1 MALIVTTTTGGI
13 MDLATVS
20 LHVASLW
27 PRPIT
32 VVEADPDGGRLAARH
47 DWDVR
52 PGLVDLATAVRS
64 RHDEAPRLAPLLRR
78 HSDDVAVIVAP
89 PAAEPV
95 MASLAVLAQHST
107 RLDEIIG
114 TDVMVV
120 VGRLRPDSPANDL
133 VRVADLR
140 LLITRTDL
148 EDVVALVH
156 RADHL
161 RSVGSWHVLTAGG
174 RYESGEVERTI
185 EWPVVADLLPDSPK
199 ASVRLRGSI
208 HELVGTI
215 GTLDTSGSSG
225 TIVTGEPVAAAV
237 A

>member
-1 MALIVTTTTGGI
+1 MTLVVTSTTGGL

-20 LHVASLW
+20 LHIASMW

-64 RHDEAPRLAPLLRR
+64 RSESSTGLAPLLRR
-78 HSDDVAVIVAP
+78 HSDDVSVIVAP
-89 PAAEPV
+89 PAAEPI
-95 MASLAVLAQHST
+95 MASLPVLAQHRA
-107 RLDEIIG
+107 RLDEIVG

-120 VGRLRPDSPANDL
+120 VGRVRPDSPANDL
-133 VRVADLR
+133 VRSADLR
-140 LLITRTDL
+140 LLVSRTDL
-148 EDVVALVH
+148 EDVVAVVH

-161 RSVGSWHVLTAGG
+161 RALGSWQVLTAGG
-174 RYESGEVERTI
+174 RYDATEVARTV
-185 EWPVVADLLPDSPK
+185 EWPVVADLLPDTPK
-199 ASVRLRGSI
+199 ASARLRQSIRDLVESVGS
-208 HELVGTI
+208 ES
-215 GTLDTSGSSG
+215 TLESR
-225 TIVTGEPVAAAV
+225 VEVAV

>member
-1 MALIVTTTTGGI
+1 MTLVVTSTTGGL

-20 LHVASLW
+20 LHIASMW

-64 RHDEAPRLAPLLRR
+64 RSDAAPRLAPLLRR
-78 HSDDVAVIVAP
+78 HSDDVSVIVAP
-89 PAAEPV
+89 PAVEPI
-95 MASLAVLAQHST
+95 MASLPVLAQHRD
-107 RLDEIIG
+107 RLDEIVG

-120 VGRLRPDSPANDL
+120 VGRVRPDSPANEL
-133 VRVADLR
+133 ARAADLR
-140 LLITRTDL
+140 LLVTRTDL

-156 RADHL
+156 RSDHL
-161 RSVGSWHVLTAGG
+161 RAIGSWQVLTAGG
-174 RYESGEVERTI
+174 RYDAMEVARTV
-185 EWPVVADLLPDSPK
+185 EWPVVADLLPDNPK
-199 ASVRLRGSI
+199 ASARLRQTVR
-208 HELVGTI
+208 ELVESTGTTTSL
-215 GTLDTSGSSG
+215 GTR
-225 TIVTGEPVAAAV
+225 VEAAV

>member
-1 MALIVTTTTGGI
+1 MALVVTTTTGGL

-20 LHVASLW
+20 LHIASLW

-64 RHDEAPRLAPLLRR
+64 RSDNAPRLAPLLRR
-78 HSDDVAVIVAP
+78 HSDEVSVIVAP
-89 PAAEPV
+89 PAAEPI
-95 MASLAVLAQHST
+95 MASLPVLAQHRA
-107 RLDEIIG
+107 RLDEIVG

-120 VGRLRPDSPANDL
+120 VGRVRPDSPANDL

-140 LLITRTDL
+140 LLVSRTDL

-161 RSVGSWHVLTAGG
+161 RTIGTWRVLTAGG
-174 RYESGEVERTI
+174 RYDSAEVARTV
-185 EWPVVADLLPDSPK
+185 EWPVVADLLPDNPK
-199 ASVRLRGSI
+199 ASARLRQAVR
-208 HELVGTI
+208 ELVESMNSV
-215 GTLDTSGSSG
+215 TSSDARA
-225 TIVTGEPVAAAV
+225 EAAV

>member
-1 MALIVTTTTGGI
+1 MALVVTSTTGGL

-20 LHVASLW
+20 LHIASMW

-64 RHDEAPRLAPLLRR
+64 RSDSTPRLAPLLRR
-78 HSDDVAVIVAP
+78 HSDDVSVIVAP
-89 PAAEPV
+89 PAVEPI
-95 MASLAVLAQHST
+95 MASLPVLAQHRD
-107 RLDEIIG
+107 RLDEIVG

-120 VGRLRPDSPANDL
+120 VGRVRPDSSANEL
-133 VRVADLR
+133 ARVADLR
-140 LLITRTDL
+140 LLVTRTDL

-156 RADHL
+156 RSDHL
-161 RSVGSWHVLTAGG
+161 RAIGSWQVLTAGG
-174 RYESGEVERTI
+174 RYESAEVARTV
-185 EWPVVADLLPDSPK
+185 EWPVVADLLPDNPK
-199 ASVRLRGSI
+199 ASARLRQTVR
-208 HELVGTI
+208 ELVESPAST
-215 GTLDTSGSSG
+215 TSLE
-225 TIVTGEPVAAAV
+225 TRVEAAV

>member
-1 MALIVTTTTGGI
+1 MALVVTTTTGGL

-20 LHVASLW
+20 LHIASMW
-27 PRPIT
+27 PRAIT

-64 RHDEAPRLAPLLRR
+64 RSDSAPRLAPLLRR
-78 HSDDVAVIVAP
+78 HSDDVSVIVAP
-89 PAAEPV
+89 PAAEPI
-95 MASLAVLAQHST
+95 MASLPVLAQHRA
-107 RLDEIIG
+107 RLDELVG

-120 VGRLRPDSPANDL
+120 VGRVRPDSPANDL
-133 VRVADLR
+133 VRAADLR
-140 LLITRTDL
+140 LLVTRTDL

-161 RSVGSWHVLTAGG
+161 RSMGSWEVLTAGG
-174 RYESGEVERTI
+174 RYDSAEVGRTV
-185 EWPVVADLLPDSPK
+185 EWPVVADLLPDNPK
-199 ASVRLRGSI
+199 ASTRLRDAVRG
-208 HELVGTI
+208 LVGS
-215 GTLDTSGSSG
+215 LGSESRS
-225 TIVTGEPVAAAV
+225 VTDIEAAV

>member
-1 MALIVTTTTGGI
+1 MALVVTSTTGGL

-20 LHVASLW
+20 LHIASMW

-64 RHDEAPRLAPLLRR
+64 RSDSAPRLAPLLRR
-78 HSDDVAVIVAP
+78 HSDDVSVIVAP
-89 PAAEPV
+89 PAVEPI
-95 MASLAVLAQHST
+95 MASLPVLAQHRD
-107 RLDEIIG
+107 RLDEIVG

-120 VGRLRPDSPANDL
+120 VGRVRPDSSANEL
-133 VRVADLR
+133 ARVADLR
-140 LLITRTDL
+140 LLVTRTDL

-156 RADHL
+156 RSDHL
-161 RSVGSWHVLTAGG
+161 RTIGSWQVLTAGG
-174 RYESGEVERTI
+174 RYESAEVARTV
-185 EWPVVADLLPDSPK
+185 EWPVVADLLPDNPK
-199 ASVRLRGSI
+199 ASARLRQTVRQ
-208 HELVGTI
+208 LVESPAST
-215 GTLDTSGSSG
+215 TSLE
-225 TIVTGEPVAAAV
+225 TRVEAAV

>member
-1 MALIVTTTTGGI
+1 MALVVTTSVGGL

-20 LHVASLW
+20 LHIASLW

-64 RHDEAPRLAPLLRR
+64 RSDAAPRLAPLLRR
-78 HSDDVAVIVAP
+78 HSEAVSVIVAP
-89 PAAEPV
+89 PAAEPI
-95 MASLAVLAQHST
+95 MASLPVLAQHRA
-107 RLDEIIG
+107 RLDDIVG

-120 VGRLRPDSPANDL
+120 VGRVRPDSPANEL

-140 LLITRTDL
+140 LLVSRTDL

-161 RSVGSWHVLTAGG
+161 RTIGAWQVLTAGG
-174 RYESGEVERTI
+174 RYDTTEVARTV
-185 EWPVVADLLPDSPK
+185 EWPVVADLLPDNPK
-199 ASVRLRGSI
+199 ASARLRRAMR
-208 HELVGTI
+208 ELVESMT
-215 GTLDTSGSSG
+215 TETSPDIRIES
-225 TIVTGEPVAAAV
+225 AV

>member
-1 MALIVTTTTGGI
+1 MALVVTSTTGGL

-20 LHVASLW
+20 LHIASMW

-64 RHDEAPRLAPLLRR
+64 RSDSAPRLAPLLRR
-78 HSDDVAVIVAP
+78 HSDDVSVIVAP
-89 PAAEPV
+89 PAVEPI
-95 MASLAVLAQHST
+95 MASLPVLAQHRD
-107 RLDEIIG
+107 RLDEIVG

-120 VGRLRPDSPANDL
+120 VGRVRPDSSANEL
-133 VRVADLR
+133 ARVADLR
-140 LLITRTDL
+140 LLVTRTDL

-156 RADHL
+156 RSDHL
-161 RSVGSWHVLTAGG
+161 RAIGSWQVLTAGG
-174 RYESGEVERTI
+174 RYESAEVARTV
-185 EWPVVADLLPDSPK
+185 EWPVVADLLPDNPK
-199 ASVRLRGSI
+199 ASARLRQTVRQ
-208 HELVGTI
+208 LVESPAST
-215 GTLDTSGSSG
+215 TSLE
-225 TIVTGEPVAAAV
+225 TRVEAAV

>member
-1 MALIVTTTTGGI
+1 MALVVTSTTGGL

-20 LHVASLW
+20 LHIASMW

-64 RHDEAPRLAPLLRR
+64 RSDSSPRLAPLLRR
-78 HSDDVAVIVAP
+78 HSDDVSVIVAP
-89 PAAEPV
+89 PAVEPI
-95 MASLAVLAQHST
+95 MASLPVLAQHRD
-107 RLDEIIG
+107 RLDEIVG

-120 VGRLRPDSPANDL
+120 VGRVRPDSPANEL
-133 VRVADLR
+133 ARAADLR
-140 LLITRTDL
+140 LLVTRTDL

-156 RADHL
+156 RSDHL
-161 RSVGSWHVLTAGG
+161 RAIGSWQVLTAGG
-174 RYESGEVERTI
+174 RYDATEVARTV
-185 EWPVVADLLPDSPK
+185 EWPVVADLLPDNPK
-199 ASVRLRGSI
+199 ASARLRQTVRD
-208 HELVGTI
+208 LVEATAA
-215 GTLDTSGSSG
+215 TTSLE
-225 TIVTGEPVAAAV
+225 TRVEAAV

>member
-1 MALIVTTTTGGI
+1 MTLVVTTTTGGL

-20 LHVASLW
+20 LHIATMW

-64 RHDEAPRLAPLLRR
+64 RSDSATRLDPLFRR
-78 HSDDVAVIVAP
+78 HTDDVSVIVAP
-89 PAAEPV
+89 PAAEPI
-95 MASLAVLAQHST
+95 MASLPVLAQHRA
-107 RLDEIIG
+107 RLDEVVG
-114 TDVMVV
+114 SDVMVV
-120 VGRLRPDSPANDL
+120 VGRVRPDSPANDL
-133 VRVADLR
+133 ARVADLR
-140 LLITRTDL
+140 LLVTRTDL

-161 RSVGSWHVLTAGG
+161 RTIGPWQVLTAGG
-174 RYESGEVERTI
+174 RYDSAEVARTV
-185 EWPVVADLLPDSPK
+185 EWPVVADLLPDNPK
-199 ASVRLRGSI
+199 ASARLR
-208 HELVGTI
+208 HAVRELVESRGTA
-215 GTLDTSGSSG
+215 TPSETR
-225 TIVTGEPVAAAV
+225 VEVAV

>member
-1 MALIVTTTTGGI
+1 MTLVVTSTTGGL

-20 LHVASLW
+20 LHIASMW

-64 RHDEAPRLAPLLRR
+64 RSESSTRLAPLLRR
-78 HSDDVAVIVAP
+78 HSDDVSVIVAP
-89 PAAEPV
+89 PAAEPI
-95 MASLAVLAQHST
+95 MASLPVLAQHRA
-107 RLDEIIG
+107 RLDEIVG

-120 VGRLRPDSPANDL
+120 VGRVRPDSPANDL
-133 VRVADLR
+133 VRSADLR
-140 LLITRTDL
+140 LLVSRTDL
-148 EDVVALVH
+148 EDVVAVVH

-161 RSVGSWHVLTAGG
+161 RALGSWQVLTAGG
-174 RYESGEVERTI
+174 RYDVNEVARTV
-185 EWPVVADLLPDSPK
+185 EWPVVADLLPDTPR
-199 ASVRLRGSI
+199 ASARLRQSIRDLVEAVGS
-208 HELVGTI
+208 ES
-215 GTLDTSGSSG
+215 TLESR
-225 TIVTGEPVAAAV
+225 VEAAV

>member
-1 MALIVTTTTGGI
+1 MALVVTSTTGGL

-20 LHVASLW
+20 LHIASMW

-64 RHDEAPRLAPLLRR
+64 RSDSAPRLAPLLRR
-78 HSDDVAVIVAP
+78 HSDDVSVIVAP
-89 PAAEPV
+89 PAVEPI
-95 MASLAVLAQHST
+95 MASLPVLAQHRD
-107 RLDEIIG
+107 RLDEIVG

-120 VGRLRPDSPANDL
+120 VGRVRPDSSANEL
-133 VRVADLR
+133 ARVADLR
-140 LLITRTDL
+140 LLVTRTDL

-156 RADHL
+156 RSDHL
-161 RSVGSWHVLTAGG
+161 RAIGSWQVLTAGG
-174 RYESGEVERTI
+174 RYESAEVARTV
-185 EWPVVADLLPDSPK
+185 EWPVVADLLPDNPK
-199 ASVRLRGSI
+199 ASARLRQTVR
-208 HELVGTI
+208 ELVESPAST
-215 GTLDTSGSSG
+215 TSLE
-225 TIVTGEPVAAAV
+225 TRVEAAV